1 MRIRNKIIF
10 KISDRT
16 ISSNFLPGLFK
27 SLKFLALSKS
37 LTFLVPA
44 KPLKFPGN
52 HSKNKNRYHHF
63 IFLCAAILLLGA
75 NQVAAELMLYPT
87 RLVIEG
93 NQRSAQVQL
102 INNGTESTTYR
113 ISVVNRRMSELGA
126 FSEIDTP
133 LASEQF
139 ADSMLRYS
147 PRQVTLAPGAG
158 QTVRVMVRKPAN
170 LAEGEYRSHLL
181 FSPQPKT
188 EGVNSVENI
197 GATDS
202 GIDIKLTTLIGASIP
217 VIVRQGKTSAD
228 VALTHLELQQ
238 PTSDSPSLAF
248 HMERT
253 GNQSVYGD
261 LAVSFIPKGG
271 TEQVIARANGVAV
284 YTPNSLR
291 RAQLI
296 LQRPDNL
303 RLSNGT
309 LRVTYREQ
317 AEDGGKLLAETTLPV
332 Q

>member
-1 MRIRNKIIF
+1 MRMLNKIIC
-10 KISDRT
+10 KISDLT
-16 ISSNFLPGLFK
+16 ISPHFLSG
-27 SLKFLALSKS
+27 LSKLS
-37 LTFLVPA
+37 
-44 KPLKFPGN
+44 KPFKLFRS
-52 HSKNKNRYHHF
+52 HSKNKNRFHYLT
-63 IFLCAAILLLGA
+63 FLCAAILLLGA

-87 RLVIEG
+87 RIVIEG

-113 ISVVNRRMSELGA
+113 ISVVNRRMSDLGA
-126 FSEIDTP
+126 FSKIDTP
-133 LASEQF
+133 LAGEQF

-238 PTSDSPSLAF
+238 PTSDSPSLSLAF
-248 HMERT
+248 HMERA

-271 TEQVIARANGVAV
+271 TEQVIGRANGVAV